1 MNITNAR
8 AMQFQAELDQREKDM
23 QEYDHRSEVYMNDG
37 SGAYGSEK
45 GQEY

>member
-8 AMQFQAELDQREKDM
+8 AMQFQAELNQREM